1 MTVGMNETQ
10 ADIVNDGLNSL
21 HMGLNA
27 RKGILIASVILVF
40 ISGVLSVGLFFR
52 WRTIAQEMVT
62 DSGAYERAKGLN
74 PAHLQGDYAN
84 MSS

>member
-52 WRTIAQEMVT
+52 WRTIAQEMIT
-62 DSGAYERAKGLN
+62 DSGTYERAKGLN
-74 PAHLQGDYAN
+74 PANLQGDYAN
-84 MSS
+84 IPS